1 MPFSMP
7 LAAKKK
13 VRTGDPVLATPPTH
27 IDLAG
32 RSARSPEKPK
42 RDYPWTEPVRRGNF
56 LRVSINRRKVLGG
69 AGLAGAAAATG
80 VGVDHLVS
88 GYRTDKDVS
97 LADDASVG
105 DPRYPM
111 RRSLTDKDVS
121 LADDA
126 ARFGDPRLP
135 DETIT
140 SHSHLFHL
148 GAQPLSSFDGGSF
161 QQADEENFPILK
173 GQEASIVSLTLQ
185 PGGIREP
192 HWHPSAWEIN
202 IVTKGVASWA
212 LVDGNGNHES
222 FDQKVGDVVFAPQ
235 GSFHYF
241 ENRGPGDMK
250 IVIVQNT
257 SAPEAKDNI
266 GIGESISRLPP
277 RVLSAIFG
285 VPEKTFNS
293 FKKIDEAIV
302 VLRKH

>member
-1 MPFSMP
+1 
-7 LAAKKK
+7 
-13 VRTGDPVLATPPTH
+13 
-27 IDLAG
+27 
-32 RSARSPEKPK
+32 
-42 RDYPWTEPVRRGNF
+42 
-56 LRVSINRRKVLGG
+56 VSINRRKVLGG
-69 AGLAGAAAATG
+69 AGLAGAAAAAG

-88 GYRTDKDVS
+88 GHRTD
-97 LADDASVG
+97 
-105 DPRYPM
+105 M
-111 RRSLTDKDVS
+111 EVS

-140 SHSHLFHL
+140 SNSHLFRL
-148 GAQPLSSFDGGSF
+148 GASPVNRFDGGSF
-161 QQADEENFPILK
+161 QQADEDNFPILK
-173 GQEASIVSLTLQ
+173 GEQASIVVLTLL

-241 ENRGPGDMK
+241 ENRGTDDMK

-293 FKKIDEAIV
+293 FKKIDEPIV
-302 VLRKH
+302 ILRSS